1 MQEVRFIS
9 STQYLYGTLLF
20 IKAKKI
26 HAGQKVRFKFFYFV
40 QIETTHKPTKAVA
53 AKHFLQNIFST
64 ADRRRT
70 AFLY

>member
-1 MQEVRFIS
+1 MQV
-9 STQYLYGTLLF
+9 
-20 IKAKKI
+20 
-26 HAGQKVRFKFFYFV
+26 KVRFKFFYFV
-40 QIETTHKPTKAVA
+40 QIETTHKTTKAVA